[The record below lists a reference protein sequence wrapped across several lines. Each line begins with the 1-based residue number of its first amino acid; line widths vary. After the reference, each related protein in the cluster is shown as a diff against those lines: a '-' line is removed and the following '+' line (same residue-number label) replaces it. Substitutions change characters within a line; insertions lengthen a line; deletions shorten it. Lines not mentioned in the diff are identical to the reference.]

1 MDWLQ
6 ISFQIEKS
14 QADLISE
21 VLTGLG
27 SFSITYSDTLDD
39 AIYEPPVG
47 QTPLWDNITVNAL
60 FSTDVNQEDI
70 EASIFEICNVNALT
84 SFILNDRVWED
95 ECKKDFH
102 SMKFGENLWVCPSWE
117 SQAELPSDAIIIN
130 MDPGLAFGTGS
141 HQTTSLC
148 LEYLDNNPPKSIDV
162 IDFGCGTGILA
173 IAAAKLGALRVL
185 AIDNDPQA
193 VISSKDNV
201 INNQCESIIKTIHSE
216 DEIDFE
222 GCDLLIANI
231 LTNPLIKLAPTF
243 AALVNPDGEL
253 LLSGILKKQ
262 VDRVVSCYSEY
273 FTNLEVSNIDEWY
286 RVTGTRTAYV

>member
-27 SFSITYSDTLDD
+27 SLSITYSDTLDD

-47 QTPLWDNITVNAL
+47 QTPLWDNVTVNAL

-70 EASIFEICNVNALT
+70 KASIFEICNVNALT
-84 SFILNDRVWED
+84 SFILKDRVWED

-117 SQAELPSDAIIIN
+117 SQAELPSDAIVIN

-148 LEYLDNNPPKSIDV
+148 LEYLDNNPPKNIDV

-173 IAAAKLGALRVL
+173 IAAAKLGASRVL

-193 VISSKDNV
+193 IISSKDNV

-216 DEIDFE
+216 DEIDFV

-262 VDRVVSCYSEY
+262 VDRVVGCYSEY

-286 RVTGTRTAYV
+286 RVTGTRTA

>member
-27 SFSITYSDTLDD
+27 SLSITYSDTLDD

-47 QTPLWDNITVNAL
+47 QTPLWDNVTVNAL

-70 EASIFEICNVNALT
+70 KASIFEICNVNALT
-84 SFILNDRVWED
+84 SFILKDRVWED

-148 LEYLDNNPPKSIDV
+148 LEYLDNNPPKNINV

-173 IAAAKLGALRVL
+173 IAAAKLGASRVL

-193 VISSKDNV
+193 IISSKDNV
-201 INNQCESIIKTIHSE
+201 INNQCESIIKSIHSD

-231 LTNPLIKLAPTF
+231 LINPLIELAPRF

-262 VDRVVSCYSEY
+262 VDRVVGCYSEY

-286 RVTGTRTAYV
+286 RVTGTRTA

>member
-27 SFSITYSDTLDD
+27 SLSITFSDTLDD

-47 QTPLWDNITVNAL
+47 QTPLWDNVTVNAL
-60 FSTDVNQEDI
+60 FSADVNQEDI
-70 EASIFEICNVNALT
+70 ETSIFEICNVKVLT
-84 SFILNDRVWED
+84 SFFLKDRVWED

-102 SMKFGENLWVCPSWE
+102 SMKFGENIWVCPSWE

-148 LEYLDNNPPKSIDV
+148 LEYLDNNPPKNIDV
-162 IDFGCGTGILA
+162 IDFGCGSGILA

-193 VISSKDNV
+193 VISSKDNI
-201 INNQCESIIKTIHSE
+201 INNQCERIIKTIHSK

-243 AALVNPDGEL
+243 ADLVNPDGEI

-262 VDRVVSCYSEY
+262 VDRVVGCYSEY

-286 RVTGTRTAYV
+286 RVTGTRTA

>member
-27 SFSITYSDTLDD
+27 SLSITYSDTLDD

-47 QTPLWDNITVNAL
+47 QTPLWDNVTVNAL

-70 EASIFEICNVNALT
+70 KASIFEICNVNALT
-84 SFILNDRVWED
+84 SFILKDRVWED

-102 SMKFGENLWVCPSWE
+102 SMKFGENIWVCPSWE

-148 LEYLDNNPPKSIDV
+148 LEYLDNNPPKNIDV

-231 LTNPLIKLAPTF
+231 LTNPLINLAPTF
-243 AALVNPDGEL
+243 AALVNPDGKL

-262 VDRVVSCYSEY
+262 VDRVVGCYSEY

-286 RVTGTRTAYV
+286 RVTGTRTA

>member
-6 ISFQIEKS
+6 ISFEIEKA

-27 SFSITYSDTLDD
+27 SLSITYSDTLDD

-47 QTPLWDNITVNAL
+47 QTPLWDNVTVNAL
-60 FSTDVNQEDI
+60 FSADVNQEDI
-70 EASIFEICNVNALT
+70 KASIFEICNVNALT
-84 SFILNDRVWED
+84 SFILKDRVWED

-117 SQAELPSDAIIIN
+117 SQAEIPSDAIIIN

-148 LEYLDNNPPKSIDV
+148 LEYLDNNPPKNIDV

-173 IAAAKLGALRVL
+173 IAAAKLGASRVL

-193 VISSKDNV
+193 IISSKDNI
-201 INNQCESIIKTIHSE
+201 INNQCERIIKTIHSK

-243 AALVNPDGEL
+243 AALVNPDGGI

-262 VDRVVSCYSEY
+262 VDRVVGCYSEY

-286 RVTGTRTAYV
+286 RVTGTRTA

>member
-27 SFSITYSDTLDD
+27 SLSITYSDTLDD

-47 QTPLWDNITVNAL
+47 QTPLWDNVTVNAL
-60 FSTDVNQEDI
+60 FSADVNQEDI
-70 EASIFEICNVNALT
+70 KASIFEICNVNALT
-84 SFILNDRVWED
+84 SFILKDRVWED

-148 LEYLDNNPPKSIDV
+148 LEYLDNNPPKNIDV

-173 IAAAKLGALRVL
+173 IAAAKLGASRVL

-193 VISSKDNV
+193 IISSKDNV

-222 GCDLLIANI
+222 SCDLLIANI
-231 LTNPLIKLAPTF
+231 LINPLIELAPTF

-262 VDRVVSCYSEY
+262 VDRVVGCYSEY

-286 RVTGTRTAYV
+286 RVTGTRTA

>member
-27 SFSITYSDTLDD
+27 SLSITYSDTLDD

-70 EASIFEICNVNALT
+70 KASIFEICNVNALT
-84 SFILNDRVWED
+84 SFILKDRVWED

-148 LEYLDNNPPKSIDV
+148 LEYLDNNPPKNIDV

-201 INNQCESIIKTIHSE
+201 INNQCESIIKTIHSKN
-216 DEIDFE
+216 EIDFE

-262 VDRVVSCYSEY
+262 VDRVVGCYSEY

-286 RVTGTRTAYV
+286 RVTGTRTA

>member
-6 ISFQIEKS
+6 ISFQIEKA

-27 SFSITYSDTLDD
+27 SLSITFSDTLDD

-47 QTPLWDNITVNAL
+47 QTPLWDNVTVNAL
-60 FSTDVNQEDI
+60 FSADVNQEDI
-70 EASIFEICNVNALT
+70 EASIFEICNVKVLT
-84 SFILNDRVWED
+84 SFFLKDRVWED

-102 SMKFGENLWVCPSWE
+102 SMKFGENIWVCPSWE
-117 SQAELPSDAIIIN
+117 SQTELPSEAIIIN

-148 LEYLDNNPPKSIDV
+148 LEYLDNNPPKNIDV
-162 IDFGCGTGILA
+162 IDFGCGSGILA

-243 AALVNPDGEL
+243 ATLVNPDGVL

-262 VDRVVSCYSEY
+262 VDRVVGCYSEY
-273 FTNLEVSNIDEWY
+273 FTNLEVSNMDEWY
-286 RVTGTRTAYV
+286 RVTGTRTA

>member
-27 SFSITYSDTLDD
+27 SLSITYSDTLDD

-47 QTPLWDNITVNAL
+47 QTPLWDNVTVNAL
-60 FSTDVNQEDI
+60 FSADVNQEDI
-70 EASIFEICNVNALT
+70 KASIFEICNVNALT
-84 SFILNDRVWED
+84 SFILKDRVWED

-148 LEYLDNNPPKSIDV
+148 LEYLDNNPPKNIDV

-173 IAAAKLGALRVL
+173 IAAAKLGASRVL

-201 INNQCESIIKTIHSE
+201 INNQCESIIKSIHSD

-231 LTNPLIKLAPTF
+231 LINPLIELAPTF

-262 VDRVVSCYSEY
+262 VDRVVGCYSEY

-286 RVTGTRTAYV
+286 RVTGTRTA

>member
-27 SFSITYSDTLDD
+27 SLSITYSDTLDD

-47 QTPLWDNITVNAL
+47 QTPLWDNVTVNAL

-70 EASIFEICNVNALT
+70 KASIFEICNVNALS
-84 SFILNDRVWED
+84 SFILKDRVWED

-148 LEYLDNNPPKSIDV
+148 LEYLDNNPPKNIDV

-173 IAAAKLGALRVL
+173 IAAAKLGASRVL

-231 LTNPLIKLAPTF
+231 LINPLIKLAPRF

-262 VDRVVSCYSEY
+262 VDRVVGCYSEY

-286 RVTGTRTAYV
+286 RVTGTRTA

>member
-27 SFSITYSDTLDD
+27 SLSITYSDTLDD

-47 QTPLWDNITVNAL
+47 QTPLWDNVTVNAL
-60 FSTDVNQEDI
+60 FSADVNQEDI
-70 EASIFEICNVNALT
+70 EASIFEICNVKVLT
-84 SFILNDRVWED
+84 SFVLKDRVWED

-117 SQAELPSDAIIIN
+117 SQAEIPSDAIIIN

-148 LEYLDNNPPKSIDV
+148 LEYLDNNPPKNIDV

-173 IAAAKLGALRVL
+173 IAAAKLGASRVL

-193 VISSKDNV
+193 IISSKDNV

-231 LTNPLIKLAPTF
+231 LINPLIELAPRF

-262 VDRVVSCYSEY
+262 VDRVVGCYSEY

-286 RVTGTRTAYV
+286 RVTGTRTA

>member
-27 SFSITYSDTLDD
+27 SLSITYSDTLDD

-47 QTPLWDNITVNAL
+47 QTPLWDNVTVNAL
-60 FSTDVNQEDI
+60 FSSNINQEDI
-70 EASIFEICNVNALT
+70 KASIFEICNVNALT
-84 SFILNDRVWED
+84 SFILKDRVWED

-148 LEYLDNNPPKSIDV
+148 LEYLDNNPPKNFDV

-173 IAAAKLGALRVL
+173 IAAAKLGASRVL

-193 VISSKDNV
+193 IISSKDNV

-243 AALVNPDGEL
+243 ADFVNPGGEL

-262 VDRVVSCYSEY
+262 VDRVVGCYSEY

-286 RVTGTRTAYV
+286 RVTGTRTA

>member
-27 SFSITYSDTLDD
+27 SLSITYSDTLDD

-47 QTPLWDNITVNAL
+47 QTPLWDNVTVNAL
-60 FSTDVNQEDI
+60 FSVDVNQEDI
-70 EASIFEICNVNALT
+70 KASIFEICNVNALT
-84 SFILNDRVWED
+84 SFILKDRVWED

-148 LEYLDNNPPKSIDV
+148 LEYLDNNPPKNIDV

-173 IAAAKLGALRVL
+173 IAAAKLGASRVL

-231 LTNPLIKLAPTF
+231 LTNPLIKLAPRF
-243 AALVNPDGEL
+243 AALVNPDGEI

-262 VDRVVSCYSEY
+262 VDRVVGCYSEY

-286 RVTGTRTAYV
+286 RVTGTRTA

>member
-6 ISFQIEKS
+6 ISFQIEKA

-27 SFSITYSDTLDD
+27 SLSITYSDTLDD
-39 AIYEPPVG
+39 AIYEPTVG
-47 QTPLWDNITVNAL
+47 QTPLWDNVTVKAL
-60 FSTDVNQEDI
+60 FSIDVNQEDI
-70 EASIFEICNVNALT
+70 KASIFEICNVNALT
-84 SFILNDRVWED
+84 SFILKDRVWED

-117 SQAELPSDAIIIN
+117 SQAEIPSNAIIIN

-148 LEYLDNNPPKSIDV
+148 LEYLDNNPPKNIDV

-173 IAAAKLGALRVL
+173 IAAAKLGASTVL

-193 VISSKDNV
+193 IISSKDNI
-201 INNQCESIIKTIHSE
+201 INNQCGRIIKTIHSK

-243 AALVNPDGEL
+243 ADLVNPDGEI

-262 VDRVVSCYSEY
+262 VDRVVGCYSEY
-273 FTNLEVSNIDEWY
+273 FTNFEVSNIDEWY
-286 RVTGTRTAYV
+286 RVTGTRTA

>member
-27 SFSITYSDTLDD
+27 SLSITYSDTLND

-70 EASIFEICNVNALT
+70 KASIFEICNVNALT
-84 SFILNDRVWED
+84 SFILKDRVWED

-148 LEYLDNNPPKSIDV
+148 LEYLDNNPPKNIDV

-173 IAAAKLGALRVL
+173 IAAAKLGASRVL

-216 DEIDFE
+216 DEIDFV

-286 RVTGTRTAYV
+286 RVTGTRTA

>member
-6 ISFQIEKS
+6 ISFQIKKS

-27 SFSITYSDTLDD
+27 SLSITYSDTLDD

-47 QTPLWDNITVNAL
+47 QTPLWDNVTVNAL

-70 EASIFEICNVNALT
+70 KASIFEICNVNALT
-84 SFILNDRVWED
+84 SFILQDRVWED

-148 LEYLDNNPPKSIDV
+148 LEYLDANPPKNIDV

-173 IAAAKLGALRVL
+173 IAAAKLGASRVL

-193 VISSKDNV
+193 IISSKDNV
-201 INNQCESIIKTIHSE
+201 INNQCESIIKTIHSK

-286 RVTGTRTAYV
+286 RVTGTRTA

>member
-27 SFSITYSDTLDD
+27 SLSITYSDTLDD

-47 QTPLWDNITVNAL
+47 QTPLWDNVTVNAL

-70 EASIFEICNVNALT
+70 KASIFEICNVNALN
-84 SFILNDRVWED
+84 SFILKDRVWED

-117 SQAELPSDAIIIN
+117 SQAEIPSDAIVIN
-130 MDPGLAFGTGS
+130 IDPGLAFGTGS

-148 LEYLDNNPPKSIDV
+148 LEYLDNNPPKNIEV

-173 IAAAKLGALRVL
+173 IAAAKLGASRVL

-193 VISSKDNV
+193 IISSKGNV
-201 INNQCESIIKTIHSE
+201 INNQCESIIKSIHSD

-222 GCDLLIANI
+222 SCDLLIANI
-231 LTNPLIKLAPTF
+231 LINPLIELAPRF
-243 AALVNPDGEL
+243 AALINPDGEL

-262 VDRVVSCYSEY
+262 VDRVVDCYSEY

-286 RVTGTRTAYV
+286 RVTGTRTA

>member
-27 SFSITYSDTLDD
+27 SLSITYSDTLDD

-47 QTPLWDNITVNAL
+47 QTPLWDNVTVNAL
-60 FSTDVNQEDI
+60 FSTEVNQEDI
-70 EASIFEICNVNALT
+70 KASIFEICNVNALT
-84 SFILNDRVWED
+84 SFILKDRVWED

-148 LEYLDNNPPKSIDV
+148 LEYLDNNPPKNIDV

-173 IAAAKLGALRVL
+173 IAAAKLGASRVL

-193 VISSKDNV
+193 IISSKDNI
-201 INNQCESIIKTIHSE
+201 INNQCERIIKTIHSK

-222 GCDLLIANI
+222 SCDLLIANI
-231 LTNPLIKLAPTF
+231 LTNPLINLAPTF
-243 AALVNPDGEL
+243 AALVNPGGGL

-262 VDRVVSCYSEY
+262 VDRVVGCYSEY

-286 RVTGTRTAYV
+286 RVTGTRTA

>member
-21 VLTGLG
+21 VLLGLG
-27 SFSITYSDTLDD
+27 SLSITFSDTLDD

-84 SFILNDRVWED
+84 SFILKDRVWED

-148 LEYLDNNPPKSIDV
+148 LEYLDNNPPKNIDV

-173 IAAAKLGALRVL
+173 IAAAKLGASRVL

-201 INNQCESIIKTIHSE
+201 INNQCESIIKTIHSKN
-216 DEIDFE
+216 EIDFE

-286 RVTGTRTAYV
+286 RVTGTRTA

>member
-21 VLTGLG
+21 VLTGLE
-27 SFSITYSDTLDD
+27 SLSITYSDTLDD

-60 FSTDVNQEDI
+60 FSTDVNHEDI
-70 EASIFEICNVNALT
+70 KASIFEICNVNALT
-84 SFILNDRVWED
+84 SFILKDRVWED

-148 LEYLDNNPPKSIDV
+148 LEYLDNNPPKNIDV

-173 IAAAKLGALRVL
+173 IAAAKLGASRVL

-193 VISSKDNV
+193 IISSKDNV
-201 INNQCESIIKTIHSE
+201 INNQCESIIKTIHSKN
-216 DEIDFE
+216 EIDFE

-286 RVTGTRTAYV
+286 RVTGTRTA

>member
-27 SFSITYSDTLDD
+27 SLSITYSDTLDD

-47 QTPLWDNITVNAL
+47 QTPLWDNVTVNAL
-60 FSTDVNQEDI
+60 FSADVNQEDI

-84 SFILNDRVWED
+84 SFILKDRVWED

-148 LEYLDNNPPKSIDV
+148 LEYLDNNPPKNIDV

-173 IAAAKLGALRVL
+173 IAAAKLGASRVL

-193 VISSKDNV
+193 VISSKDNI

-243 AALVNPDGEL
+243 AALVNPDGGL

-262 VDRVVSCYSEY
+262 VDRVVGCYSEY

-286 RVTGTRTAYV
+286 RVTGTRTA

>member
-6 ISFQIEKS
+6 ISFQIEKA

-27 SFSITYSDTLDD
+27 SLSITYSDTLDD

-60 FSTDVNQEDI
+60 FSADVNQEDI

-84 SFILNDRVWED
+84 SFILKDRVWED

-117 SQAELPSDAIIIN
+117 SQAEIPSNAIIIN

-148 LEYLDNNPPKSIDV
+148 LEYLDNNPPKNIDV

-173 IAAAKLGALRVL
+173 IAAAKLGASRVL

-193 VISSKDNV
+193 VISSKDNI
-201 INNQCESIIKTIHSE
+201 INNQCERIIKTIHSK

-231 LTNPLIKLAPTF
+231 LTNPLIKLAPAF
-243 AALVNPDGEL
+243 ADLVNPDGEI

-262 VDRVVSCYSEY
+262 VDRVVGCYSEY
-273 FTNLEVSNIDEWY
+273 FTNFEVSNIDEWY
-286 RVTGTRTAYV
+286 RVTGIRTA

>member
-27 SFSITYSDTLDD
+27 SLSITYSDTLDD

-47 QTPLWDNITVNAL
+47 QTPLWDNVTVNAL
-60 FSTDVNQEDI
+60 FSTDVNKEDI
-70 EASIFEICNVNALT
+70 EASIFEICNVSALT
-84 SFILNDRVWED
+84 SFILKDRVWED

-102 SMKFGENLWVCPSWE
+102 SMKFGKNLWVCPSWE

-148 LEYLDNNPPKSIDV
+148 LEYLDNNPPKKIDV
-162 IDFGCGTGILA
+162 IDFGCGAGILA

-216 DEIDFE
+216 DEIDFV

-231 LTNPLIKLAPTF
+231 LINPLIKLAPTF
-243 AALVNPDGEL
+243 AALVNPGGGL

-262 VDRVVSCYSEY
+262 VDRLVGCYSEF
-273 FTNLEVSNIDEWY
+273 FTNLEVSNRDEWY
-286 RVTGTRTAYV
+286 RVTGTRID

>member
-27 SFSITYSDTLDD
+27 SLSITFSDALDD
-39 AIYEPPVG
+39 AIYESPVG
-47 QTPLWDNITVNAL
+47 QTPLWDNVKVNAL
-60 FSTDVNQEDI
+60 FSTDINQEDI
-70 EASIFEICNVNALT
+70 EASIFEICDVNPLT
-84 SFILNDRVWED
+84 SFILKDRVWED

-148 LEYLDNNPPKSIDV
+148 LEYLDNNPPKNIDV

-173 IAAAKLGALRVL
+173 IAAAKLGASTVL

-193 VISSKDNV
+193 IISSKDNI
-201 INNQCESIIKTIHSE
+201 INNQCERIIKTIHSK

-243 AALVNPDGEL
+243 ADLVNPDGEI

-262 VDRVVSCYSEY
+262 VDRVVGCYSEY
-273 FTNLEVSNIDEWY
+273 FTNFEVSNIDEWY
-286 RVTGTRTAYV
+286 RVTGTRTA

>member
-21 VLTGLG
+21 VLTGMESL
-27 SFSITYSDTLDD
+27 SITYSDTLDD

-70 EASIFEICNVNALT
+70 KASIFEICNVNALT
-84 SFILNDRVWED
+84 SFILKDRVWED

-148 LEYLDNNPPKSIDV
+148 LEYLDANPPKNIDV

-173 IAAAKLGALRVL
+173 IAAAKLGASRVL

-286 RVTGTRTAYV
+286 RVTGTRTA

>member
-27 SFSITYSDTLDD
+27 SLSITYSDTLDD
-39 AIYEPPVG
+39 AIYEPPFG
-47 QTPLWDNITVNAL
+47 QTPLWDNVTVNAL
-60 FSTDVNQEDI
+60 FSADINQEDI
-70 EASIFEICNVNALT
+70 EASIFEICNVNAIS
-84 SFILNDRVWED
+84 SFILKDRVWED

-148 LEYLDNNPPKSIDV
+148 LEYLDNNPPKNIDV

-173 IAAAKLGALRVL
+173 IAAAKLGASRVL

-193 VISSKDNV
+193 VISSKDNI
-201 INNQCESIIKTIHSE
+201 INNQCENIIKTIHSE

-231 LTNPLIKLAPTF
+231 LTNPLINLAPTF
-243 AALVNPDGEL
+243 AALVNPDGGL

-262 VDRVVSCYSEY
+262 VDRVVGCYSEY
-273 FTNLEVSNIDEWY
+273 FTNFEVSNIDEWS
-286 RVTGTRTAYV
+286 RVTGTRTA

>member
-27 SFSITYSDTLDD
+27 SLSITYSDTLDD

-47 QTPLWDNITVNAL
+47 QTPLWDNVTVNAL
-60 FSTDVNQEDI
+60 FSVNVNQEDI
-70 EASIFEICNVNALT
+70 KASIFEICNVNALT
-84 SFILNDRVWED
+84 SFILKDRVWED

-148 LEYLDNNPPKSIDV
+148 LEYLDNNPPKNIDV

-173 IAAAKLGALRVL
+173 IAAAKLGASRVL

-193 VISSKDNV
+193 IISSKDNI
-201 INNQCESIIKTIHSE
+201 INNKCGRIIKTIHSK

-243 AALVNPDGEL
+243 ADLVNPDGEI

-262 VDRVVSCYSEY
+262 VDRVVGCYSEY

-286 RVTGTRTAYV
+286 RVTATRTA

>member
-27 SFSITYSDTLDD
+27 SLSITYSDTLDD

-47 QTPLWDNITVNAL
+47 QTPLWDNVTVNAL

-70 EASIFEICNVNALT
+70 KASIFEICNVNALT
-84 SFILNDRVWED
+84 SFILKDRVWED

-148 LEYLDNNPPKSIDV
+148 LEYLDNNPPKNIDV
-162 IDFGCGTGILA
+162 IDFGCGSGILA

-193 VISSKDNV
+193 VISSKDNI
-201 INNQCESIIKTIHSE
+201 INNQCERIIKTIHSK

-243 AALVNPDGEL
+243 AALVNPDGEI

-262 VDRVVSCYSEY
+262 VDRVVGCYSEY

-286 RVTGTRTAYV
+286 RVTGTRTA

>member
-27 SFSITYSDTLDD
+27 SLSITYSDTLDD

-47 QTPLWDNITVNAL
+47 QTPLWDNVTVNAL
-60 FSTDVNQEDI
+60 FSIDVNQEDI
-70 EASIFEICNVNALT
+70 KASIFEICNVNALT
-84 SFILNDRVWED
+84 SFILKDRVWED

-117 SQAELPSDAIIIN
+117 SQAEIPSDAIIIN

-148 LEYLDNNPPKSIDV
+148 LEYLDNNPPKNIDV

-173 IAAAKLGALRVL
+173 IAAAKLGASKVL

-193 VISSKDNV
+193 IISSKDNI
-201 INNQCESIIKTIHSE
+201 INNQCERIIKTIHSK

-243 AALVNPDGEL
+243 ADFVNPGGEL

-262 VDRVVSCYSEY
+262 VDRVVGCYSVY

-286 RVTGTRTAYV
+286 RVTGTRTA

>member
-6 ISFQIEKS
+6 ISFQIEKA

-27 SFSITYSDTLDD
+27 SLSITYSDTLDD

-47 QTPLWDNITVNAL
+47 QTPLWDNVTVNAL
-60 FSTDVNQEDI
+60 FSTDINQEDI
-70 EASIFEICNVNALT
+70 KASIFEICNVNALT
-84 SFILNDRVWED
+84 SFILKDRVWED

-148 LEYLDNNPPKSIDV
+148 LEYLDNNPPKNIDV

-173 IAAAKLGALRVL
+173 IAAAKLGASRVL

-193 VISSKDNV
+193 IISSKDNI
-201 INNQCESIIKTIHSE
+201 INNQCERIIKTIHSK

-262 VDRVVSCYSEY
+262 VDRVVGCYSEY

-286 RVTGTRTAYV
+286 RVTGTRTA

>member
-1 MDWLQ
+1 MNWLQ

-21 VLTGLG
+21 VLTGMESL
-27 SFSITYSDTLDD
+27 SITYSDTLDD

-70 EASIFEICNVNALT
+70 KASIFEICNVNALT
-84 SFILNDRVWED
+84 SFILKDRVWED

-148 LEYLDNNPPKSIDV
+148 LEYLDANPPKNIDV

-173 IAAAKLGALRVL
+173 IAAAKLGASRVL

-193 VISSKDNV
+193 IISSKDNV
-201 INNQCESIIKTIHSE
+201 INNQCESIIKTIHSKN
-216 DEIDFE
+216 EIDFE

-262 VDRVVSCYSEY
+262 VDRVVGCYSEY
-273 FTNLEVSNIDEWY
+273 FTNLEVSNIEEWY
-286 RVTGTRTAYV
+286 RVTGKRTA

>member
-27 SFSITYSDTLDD
+27 SLSITYSDTLDD

-70 EASIFEICNVNALT
+70 KASIFEICNVNALT
-84 SFILNDRVWED
+84 SFILKDRVWED

-148 LEYLDNNPPKSIDV
+148 LEYLDNNPPKNIDV

-173 IAAAKLGALRVL
+173 IAAAKLGASRVL

-193 VISSKDNV
+193 IISSKDNV

-216 DEIDFE
+216 DEIDFV

-262 VDRVVSCYSEY
+262 VDRVVGCYSEY

-286 RVTGTRTAYV
+286 RVTGTRTA

>member
-27 SFSITYSDTLDD
+27 SLSITYSDTLDD

-47 QTPLWDNITVNAL
+47 QTPLWDNVTVNAL

-70 EASIFEICNVNALT
+70 KASIFEICNVNALT
-84 SFILNDRVWED
+84 SFILKDRVWED

-148 LEYLDNNPPKSIDV
+148 LEYLDNNPPKNIDV

-173 IAAAKLGALRVL
+173 IAAAKLGASRVL

-193 VISSKDNV
+193 IISSKDNV

-243 AALVNPDGEL
+243 AALVNPDGLL

-262 VDRVVSCYSEY
+262 VDRVVGCYSEY

-286 RVTGTRTAYV
+286 RVTATRTA

>member
-27 SFSITYSDTLDD
+27 SLSITYSDTLDD

-47 QTPLWDNITVNAL
+47 QTPLWDNVTVNAL

-70 EASIFEICNVNALT
+70 KASIFEICNVNALT
-84 SFILNDRVWED
+84 SFILKDRVWED

-148 LEYLDNNPPKSIDV
+148 LEYLDNNPPKNIDV

-173 IAAAKLGALRVL
+173 IAAAKLGASRVL

-262 VDRVVSCYSEY
+262 VDRVVGCYSEY

-286 RVTGTRTAYV
+286 RVTGTRTA